1 MTMIRVLVVNEQP
14 LMANLIASVLDGE
27 ADMVVAGSATSAA
40 GALQRTA
47 EAGVLLVSTR
57 LPDGEALKLVQQLT
71 QEYPDKAALVMGVAE
86 SEWEILRY
94 VEAGAS
100 GYVLRDDSVEEL
112 LRHIRAAHAGKAR
125 VSPQI
130 AAALMARVAELA
142 QLVSQSSI
150 NVDLAELTPREL
162 EVLELIG
169 QGLTNQQ
176 IAERL
181 VIEVGTVKNHV
192 HNILDKLGVSSRR
205 DAVGYLVLAKDQQT
219 EEVAA

>member
-1 MTMIRVLVVNEQP
+1 MTIIRVLVVNEQH

-27 ADMVVAGSATSAA
+27 ADMAVAGSATSAA

-47 EAGVLLVSTR
+47 EADVLLVSTR

-94 VEAGAS
+94 VEVGAS

-125 VSPQI
+125 VSPEI
-130 AAALMARVAELA
+130 AAALMSRVAELA

-150 NVDLAELTPREL
+150 SADLVDLTPREL

-169 QGLTNQQ
+169 QDLTNQQ